1 MVYPDGKRV
10 VTPDLSI
17 RQINTTAKYIT
28 SSIGV
33 DLSPEKVV
41 QLLDKMSLSGKL
53 HDDKNTI
60 TISIPPTRSDVL
72 HACDVMEDVA
82 IAYGFNNIPK
92 TLPATNT
99 IAAPFV
105 INKLSDMIRKEVALA
120 GFSEVLPLILVR
132 CISITSIYGRSTNN
146 FFFILFFTQC
156 SHDENF
162 GFLRK
167 KDDNSAVLLANPKT
181 VEYQVVRTSLL
192 PGILKTV
199 RENKKMAL
207 PLKVFEVSDVVHKD
221 DSIERRA
228 RNQRR
233 FCALYMNKTSGF
245 EVSS

>member
-1 MVYPDGKRV
+1 VYPDGKRV

-17 RQINTTAKYIT
+17 RQITTTAKYIT

-33 DLSPEKVV
+33 DLAPEKVV
-41 QLLDKMSLSGKL
+41 RLLDKMSLSGKL

-120 GFSEVLPLILVR
+120 GFSEVLPLILVL
-132 CISITSIYGRSTNN
+132 ISPFYSLGRYLVFNKN
-146 FFFILFFTQC
+146 PFFLLFFKKKNVVL
-156 SHDENF
+156 SR
-162 GFLRK
+162 RK
-167 KDDNSAVLLANPKT
+167 LWVPS
-181 VEYQVVRTSLL
+181 
-192 PGILKTV
+192 
-199 RENKKMAL
+199 
-207 PLKVFEVSDVVHKD
+207 
-221 DSIERRA
+221 
-228 RNQRR
+228 
-233 FCALYMNKTSGF
+233 
-245 EVSS
+245 